1 MHRRRKRTK
10 TEPNVLPVPSPRAAD
25 TLADY
30 WSQLAGK
37 AYPDD
42 ADLADPL
49 LKDRASIFAALGITA
64 DLWQRQLIE
73 STASQT
79 LVLASRQSGKSI
91 ASAACALTEALLN
104 PPAEV
109 LIISRAQRQ
118 SAEVLRK
125 CRDFYR
131 GLRGE
136 RVRRRHWR
144 PTSIAR
150 EVEAIKARG
159 IREDEIA
166 REVAAIKAR
175 GIREDEIA
183 TTNAHLSME
192 FANGSRI
199 ISLPGSPD
207 TIVGFSA
214 ISLLILDEAAR
225 IKDDLYA
232 LVRPMLAVSGGRL
245 IALSTP
251 FGKRGWFF
259 SAWSRCDDCR
269 LRGQPEPWQRFR
281 ITAEEC
287 PRISADFLAEE
298 RLAIGDRWFNQ
309 EYGCLFTET
318 IDSVFAHDDIMAM
331 LGSTEKP
338 LLEMCREADEEWR
351 AINRP
356 SSLDGVV
363 TLDGSLSSDAR
374 PLVDM

>member
-1 MHRRRKRTK
+1 MDAAMSHRKPRRDRTS
-10 TEPNVLPVPSPRAAD
+10 PDLLPAPSSRAAD

-30 WSQLAGK
+30 WKELAGQ
-37 AYPDD
+37 AFPDD
-42 ADLADPL
+42 KDLADPL
-49 LKDRASIFAALGITA
+49 IRDRSSVFAALGIVA
-64 DLWQRQLIE
+64 DPWQKQLIV
-73 STASQT
+73 SGASQT
-79 LVLASRQSGKSI
+79 LALASRQTGKSS

-125 CRDFYR
+125 CREFYR
-131 GLRGE
+131 GLQGE
-136 RVRRRHWR
+136 RVRRRRWR
-144 PTSIAR
+144 PASVAP
-150 EVEAIKARG
+150 EVEAVKLRG
-159 IREDEIA
+159 IREDE
-166 REVAAIKAR
+166 VAISDAQ
-175 GIREDEIA
+175 
-183 TTNAHLSME
+183 LSME
-192 FANGSRI
+192 FTNGSRI

-251 FGKRGWFF
+251 FGRRGWFH
-259 SAWSRCDDCR
+259 SAWVRCDEAR

-287 PRISADFLAEE
+287 PRISAEFLAEE
-298 RLAIGDRWFNQ
+298 RLAIGERWWRQ
-309 EYGCLFTET
+309 EYGVEFVET
-318 IDSVFAHDDIMAM
+318 IDSVFAHEDIMAM

-338 LLEMCREADEEWR
+338 LLEMCADADADAEWR
-351 AINRP
+351 ALNRP
-356 SSLDGVV
+356 ESQGAAAGKGLAAL
-363 TLDGSLSSDAR
+363 TSDAR
-374 PLVDM
+374 PLTEM

>member
-1 MHRRRKRTK
+1 MRMNRRKRRAR
-10 TEPNVLPVPSPRAAD
+10 TEPDVLPVPSPRAAD

-30 WSQLAGK
+30 WERLAR
-37 AYPDD
+37 D
-42 ADLADPL
+42 ALREDKDLADPL
-49 LKDRASIFAALGITA
+49 IRDRSSVFAALGIVA
-64 DLWQRQLIE
+64 DPWQRQLIE
-73 STASQT
+73 SGATQT
-79 LVLASRQSGKSI
+79 LVLASRQTGKSS

-118 SAEVLRK
+118 SQEVLRK
-125 CRDFYR
+125 CREFYH
-131 GLRGE
+131 GLQGE
-136 RVRRRHWR
+136 RVRRRRWR

-159 IREDEIA
+159 IREDE
-166 REVAAIKAR
+166 VAVSDAQ
-175 GIREDEIA
+175 
-183 TTNAHLSME
+183 LSME

-251 FGKRGWFF
+251 FGRRGWFY
-259 SAWSRCDDCR
+259 SAWERCDEAR
-269 LRGQPEPWQRFR
+269 LRGQSEPWQRFR

-287 PRISADFLAEE
+287 PRISAEFLAEE
-298 RLAIGDRWFNQ
+298 RMAIGERWYRQ
-309 EYGCLFTET
+309 EYETEFCDT
-318 IDSVFAHDDIMAM
+318 IDAVFRSEDIAAM

-338 LLEMCREADEEWR
+338 LLEMCAESNA
-351 AINRP
+351 RP
-356 SSLDGVV
+356 DSAAARVALDLVAA
-363 TLDGSLSSDAR
+363 LASDAR
-374 PLVDM
+374 PLTEM

>member
-1 MHRRRKRTK
+1 MNRRRKRSK
-10 TEPNVLPVPSPRAAD
+10 TEPDVLPVPSPRAAD

-30 WSQLAGK
+30 WDRLAG
-37 AYPDD
+37 D
-42 ADLADPL
+42 ALREDRDLADPL
-49 LKDRASIFAALGITA
+49 IRDRSSVFAALGIIA
-64 DLWQRQLIE
+64 DPWQRELIE
-73 STASQT
+73 SSASQT
-79 LVLASRQSGKSI
+79 LVLASRQTGKSS

-125 CRDFYR
+125 CREFYR
-131 GLRGE
+131 GLQGE
-136 RVRRRHWR
+136 RVRRRRRCWR

-159 IREDEIA
+159 IREDE
-166 REVAAIKAR
+166 V
-175 GIREDEIA
+175 A
-183 TTNAHLSME
+183 TTDAQLSME

-207 TIVGFSA
+207 TIVGYSA

-251 FGKRGWFF
+251 FGRRGWFH
-259 SAWSRCDDCR
+259 SAWVRCDEAR

-281 ITAEEC
+281 ITAEQC
-287 PRISADFLAEE
+287 PRISAEFLAEE
-298 RLAIGDRWFNQ
+298 RLAIGERWFRQ
-309 EYGCLFTET
+309 EYLVDFVET

-338 LLEMCREADEEWR
+338 LLEMDGGEKWPA
-351 AINRP
+351 ARP
-356 SSLDGVV
+356 DSPAANVAQDLAAM
-363 TLDGSLSSDAR
+363 LSSDAR
-374 PLVDM
+374 PLTEM